1 MRRTILAAVA
11 APLAL
16 TLGACGDSV
25 TDERVVP
32 EESET
37 QPEPAVPVDL
47 PDVPARVITTIDY
60 PGSYA
65 RTESGGSETRLR
77 LDADNSYVLT
87 RADGTTVSGT
97 YSRTEDGTRLR
108 LENYDGGPAYFSA
121 GTGAIY
127 RLADENTPY
136 DQVTAEGRFARDAEA
151 TGATSTTG

>member
-11 APLAL
+11 APVAL

-25 TDERVVP
+25 TDERIVP

-37 QPEPAVPVDL
+37 QSEPAVPVDL
-47 PDVPARVITTIDY
+47 PDVPVRVITTIDY
-60 PGSYA
+60 PGSYT
-65 RTESGGSETRLR
+65 RTESGGLQTRLR
-77 LDADNSYVLT
+77 LNADNTYVLT
-87 RADGTTVSGT
+87 RPDGSTVSGT

-127 RLADENTPY
+127 RLADESTPY
-136 DQVTAEGRFARDAEA
+136 DQVTAEGRFAREADASEA
-151 TGATSTTG
+151 ASTTG